1 MPALQYKAD
10 WYQTLRPNC
19 KEAFQVSRSR
29 TNRSQVRKRRIENRI
44 GPCDWRAQSEPMF
57 RAQNIVYEVADRV
70 RATACGG
77 IGAVHLMCQ
86 RVGLIESIDDHL
98 HLLKVHLPY
107 SESDHVLNI
116 AYNIMCG
123 GTCLEDLELRRTD
136 EVYLDALGTQRS
148 PDPTTA
154 GDFCR
159 RFDEDDVLDLM
170 GAINRAR
177 LDVWKQQPKKFFDE
191 AIIEADGT
199 IVETMGECKEGADFS
214 YKGRFGYHPM
224 VVSLANTQ
232 EPLFVVNRSGNRP
245 SQEDSAIWFDR
256 AISLCRESGFRS
268 IRLRGDT
275 AFSQTEYL
283 DGWDQD
289 DVTFIF
295 GIQASARLEKYADY
309 LDESRW
315 KRLRR
320 KPKYAV
326 ATERRS
332 RPVNVK
338 EQVIV
343 DREFDNVHLDYEEFA
358 EFRYKPVK
366 CEKRY
371 RIIALKKHLIWTK
384 GQAQLWDE
392 IRYFFYITNDW
403 NTPADELIFSANAR
417 CDQENLIEQL
427 KNGVHAL
434 RAPVDSLV
442 SNWAYMVM
450 ASLAWTLSR
459 WYALLLPTHGRW
471 RKRYEAE
478 RQDVLRMQFKRFVN
492 SFILL
497 PCQIIRAARR
507 IEYRLLGWNRWQS
520 TLFRMADAMRHPLRC

>member
-1 MPALQYKAD
+1 M
-10 WYQTLRPNC
+10 
-19 KEAFQVSRSR
+19 SRSR
-29 TNRSQVRKRRIENRI
+29 TRRSQNRKRRIDTRL
-44 GPCDWRAQSEPMF
+44 GPRDWADQSEPMF
-57 RAQNIVYEVADRV
+57 RAKNIAYDVADRT
-70 RATACGG
+70 RAMVCGG
-77 IGAVHLMCQ
+77 IGAIHLMCR
-86 RVGLIESIDDHL
+86 RVGLIESIDDQL

-116 AYNIMCG
+116 AYNILCG
-123 GTCLEDLELRRTD
+123 GTCLEDLELRRAD

-170 GAINRAR
+170 NAINDGRR
-177 LDVWKQQPKKFFDE
+177 EVWRQQPKKFFKE

-199 IVETMGECKEGADFS
+199 LVETSGECKEGADFS
-214 YKGRFGYHPM
+214 YKGGFGYHPM
-224 VVSLANTQ
+224 LVSLANTQ
-232 EPLFVVNRSGNRP
+232 EPLYIVNRSGNRP
-245 SQEDSAIWFDR
+245 SQEGSAIWFDR
-256 AISLCRESGFRS
+256 AIELCRESGFRS

-275 AFSQTEYL
+275 AFTQTEYL
-283 DGWDQD
+283 DGWDED

-295 GIQASARLEKYADY
+295 GIQASKRITQRADY

-320 KPKYAV
+320 EPKYTV
-326 ATERRS
+326 TTEPRA

-338 EQVIV
+338 EQRVIE
-343 DREFDNVHLDYEEFA
+343 REFKNVHLDYEEFA
-358 EFRYKPVK
+358 EFKYRPVNCK
-366 CEKRY
+366 KAY
-371 RIIALKKHLIWTK
+371 RVIALRKNLLWTK
-384 GQAQLWDE
+384 GQDALWDE

-403 NTPADELIFSANAR
+403 DTPSEEIIFSANAR
-417 CDQENLIEQL
+417 CHQENLIEQL
-427 KNGVHAL
+427 KNGVPAL

-459 WYALLLPTHGRW
+459 WFALLIPSRGRW
-471 RKRYEAE
+471 RKRHDAE
-478 RQDVLRMQFKRFVN
+478 REDVRRMEFKRFVN
-492 SFILL
+492 SFMLL
-497 PCQIIRAARR
+497 PCQIVKTGRR